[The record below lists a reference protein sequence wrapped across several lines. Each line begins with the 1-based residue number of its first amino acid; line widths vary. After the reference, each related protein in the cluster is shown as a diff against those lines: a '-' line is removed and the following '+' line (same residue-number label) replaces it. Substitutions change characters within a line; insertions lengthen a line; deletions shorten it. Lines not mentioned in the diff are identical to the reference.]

1 MAILFSKTPS
11 HQYLRT
17 TDTPCLQWGEA
28 DEAKDF
34 TISLWFKAANVTEDH
49 TLLVLEH
56 DTASNQRYTLSA
68 LGASTADLVSLKA
81 QVGGTVSSAN
91 KGPFSANVWHHVMAT
106 VLSGTGSWVS
116 LEVILDNVPGIDKP
130 DVDGPTANES
140 FLQVGGHS
148 ASFPAITGKIAEVAI
163 YDVSLYS
170 LPYHP
175 DAVAQLA
182 KGVRPIHVLPQHL
195 IYYAPLDGRYQDLR
209 GGHTLTPYNS
219 PVNADDHPRML

>member
-17 TDTPCLQWGEA
+17 TDTPCLQWGEG
-28 DEAKDF
+28 DESKSF

-56 DTASNQRYTLSA
+56 NTASDHRYYVKA
-68 LGASTADLVSLKA
+68 LGTNTNDIVKITA
-81 QVGGTVSSAN
+81 QVGGTTGGAS
-91 KGPFSANVWHHVMAT
+91 KGPFLANTWHHVMACAYID
-106 VLSGTGSWVS
+106 GTGIVD
-116 LEVILDNVPGIDKP
+116 LLLYLDGAAGTLKQEISA
-130 DVDGPTANES
+130 PTTDET
-140 FLQVGGHS
+140 FIQVGGHS
-148 ASFPAITGKIAEVAI
+148 ASLPTITGQIAEVAV
-163 YDVSLYS
+163 YDTEL
-170 LPYHP
+170 HP
-175 DAVAQLA
+175 VTWPGASDMLV

-219 PVNADDHPRML
+219 PVNADDHPRMI